1 MQFSI
6 YLACSCVLFPFR
18 CVSCPVIYRLPAKKM
33 VAMRLASKS
42 DDNPQWTRLR
52 DQLLSFSHNAY
63 KYIYRF

>member
-1 MQFSI
+1 
-6 YLACSCVLFPFR
+6 
-18 CVSCPVIYRLPAKKM
+18 VIYRLPAKKM